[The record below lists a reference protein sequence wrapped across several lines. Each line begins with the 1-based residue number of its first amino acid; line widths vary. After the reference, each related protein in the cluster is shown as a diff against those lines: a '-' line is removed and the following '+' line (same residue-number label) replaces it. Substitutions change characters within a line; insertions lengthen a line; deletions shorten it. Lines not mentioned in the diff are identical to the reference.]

1 MLIYADLTF
10 DFLFLILRLIVFP
23 KEGRCYMIYVCYSL
37 FDFETDCF
45 PKGREM
51 LHDLC
56 MLMCAEMSLLEM

>member
-10 DFLFLILRLIVFP
+10 NFFF
-23 KEGRCYMIYVCYSL
+23 Y
-37 FDFETDCF
+37 FETDRF

-51 LHDLC
+51 LRDLR